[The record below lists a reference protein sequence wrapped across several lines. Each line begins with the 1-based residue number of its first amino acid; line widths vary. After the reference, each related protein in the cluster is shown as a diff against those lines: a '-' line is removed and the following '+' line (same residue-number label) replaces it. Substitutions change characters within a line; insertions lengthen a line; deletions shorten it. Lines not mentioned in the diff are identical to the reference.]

1 MQRREFIAGLGS
13 TPAWPFAARGQQ
25 AERMR
30 RIGVLV
36 LGSPD
41 AIASRMPAFLQGLK
55 EAGYVDGRTVAIEY
69 RSAEGHY
76 DRLPALAAE
85 LVRRRVHV
93 IFAIAGP
100 SSVLA
105 AKDATATIPIVFAI
119 GEDPVKLGLVAS
131 FARPGSNVTGVT
143 FMAEEIAPRRLRL
156 LHELVPAASRMA
168 VLVNP
173 NETAL
178 IESITADAQVAASTI
193 GLQIEV
199 VTAADNR
206 EIDMAFASALEKRID
221 ALSVYPSLFYFE
233 RRAQLAMLAARH
245 ALPTIYFDRP
255 FAKAGGLM
263 SYGTDFMDM
272 YRQVGRYAGR
282 ILNGEKPAEMPTIH
296 LTKFELVINLQTAKT
311 LGIEVPPTML
321 ARVDELIE

>member
-1 MQRREFIAGLGS
+1 MRRREFIAGLGS
-13 TPAWPFAARGQQ
+13 TSAWPFAARGQQ

-41 AIASRMPAFLQGLK
+41 TIASRMPAFLQGLK
-55 EAGYVDGRTVAIEY
+55 EAGYSDDNTVAIEY

-85 LVRRRVHV
+85 LVRRRVDV

-119 GEDPVKLGLVAS
+119 GEDPVKLGLIAS

-178 IESITADAQVAASTI
+178 LSSITADAQSAASAI

-199 VTAADNR
+199 LTAADDH
-206 EIDMAFASALEKRID
+206 EIDLAFAIAAEKRMD
-221 ALSVYPSLFYFE
+221 ALSVHPSLFYFE
-233 RRAQLAMLAARH
+233 RREQLAALAARQ

-263 SYGTDFMDM
+263 SYGTDFADM

-282 ILNGEKPAEMPTIH
+282 ILNGEKPAEMPAMH
-296 LTKFELVINLQTAKT
+296 LTKFDLVINLQTAKM

-321 ARVDELIE
+321 ARADEVIE